1 MGLSDSCYLGCFITH
16 QSLLGR
22 SGQTQHIYL
31 QNKHRRL
38 LPTVVV
44 HSPSPTHIHTSQYN
58 TNKHQ
63 PPESILHVSKTVSTL
78 CPVIS
83 TSYTVLTADLAKT
96 QTADKDRWFLCVFS
110 HISEQEASNLAAA
123 GSRGSQIKSQKVRK
137 FKQYFKF
144 RVKRKM
150 FGP

>member
-1 MGLSDSCYLGCFITH
+1 M
-16 QSLLGR
+16 
-22 SGQTQHIYL
+22 
-31 QNKHRRL
+31 
-38 LPTVVV
+38 VV

-96 QTADKDRWFLCVFS
+96 QTADKDRWVFVFVFPHLS
-110 HISEQEASNLAAA
+110 RKQAIWQLQGAVAARLRVRRS
-123 GSRGSQIKSQKVRK
+123 GS
-137 FKQYFKF
+137 
-144 RVKRKM
+144 
-150 FGP
+150 